1 MTEPDPLQ
9 HLRDLPLPAVPEH
22 LSARIRERAHAELR
36 AERHPATPAGRPVA
50 RALAVAAVVALC
62 VSHLGWTVAFLTKMH
77 APSAPVATRTVR

>member
-1 MTEPDPLQ
+1 MTEPDPLR

-36 AERHPATPAGRPVA
+36 SEVRPAKPSVA
-50 RALAVAAVVALC
+50 RVLAVAAVVAVC

-77 APSAPVATRTVR
+77 ASYAPAVATRAPR